1 MSRFV
6 PLECKYLDPQ
16 TCENFKP
23 FCTKTIRG
31 KCQRN
36 KGGLDLPQEEVLS
49 YLEKRKA
56 SNIVRQKHIK
66 RGGIKVSGKMT
77 DVNMFNSILTV
88 SETVSQ
94 VVTNQSVVLR
104 FFIEEEE
111 FLALGGYIKKMTE
124 ENLAMDEKM
133 RDYSDNS
140 RYNSVN
146 SNSVNSTQTECNV
159 LQINWIGTKEEYRGN
174 RFSIYAM
181 YLVEQY
187 AKQVYHIKYITL
199 DDHTGAEPPD
209 NLYYNLNFNLLA
221 YGSNDIGS
229 YNMWKDWREWA
240 AEHGVDKVPGD
251 DRMVSIEAFESS
263 GEIRAIQ
270 QRFEVEK

>member
-1 MSRFV
+1 MSVFV
-6 PLECKYLDPQ
+6 PIECKYLDPQ
-16 TCENFKP
+16 ACEDFKP
-23 FCTKTIRG
+23 FCTKTIKG

-49 YLEKRKA
+49 YLKKRKS
-56 SNIVRQKHIK
+56 SNIVKQKHIK
-66 RGGIKVSGKMT
+66 RGGIKVSGEMT
-77 DVNMFNSILTV
+77 GLNMFNSILTV

-94 VVTNQSVVLR
+94 NVTNQSIVLR

-111 FLALGGYIKKMTE
+111 ILALGGYIKKMTE
-124 ENLAMDEKM
+124 ETVVINEKM

-140 RYNSVN
+140 RYNSVT
-146 SNSVNSTQTECNV
+146 SDQVECNV
-159 LQINWIGTKEEYRGN
+159 LQINSIGTKEAYRGN

-187 AKQVYHIKYITL
+187 AKQVYDIKYITL
-199 DDHTGAEPPD
+199 EDHTGAEPPN

-229 YNMWKDWREWA
+229 YKMWKDWHEWA
-240 AEHGVDKVPGD
+240 GEHGMDKVPGD
-251 DRMVSIEAFESS
+251 ERMVSTQSFEFSD
-263 GEIRAIQ
+263 EIQSIQ
-270 QRFEVEK
+270 QMFGVDI

>member
-16 TCENFKP
+16 TCEYFKP
-23 FCTKTIRG
+23 FCTKTIIG

-56 SNIVRQKHIK
+56 SNIVRQRHIK
-66 RGGIKVSGKMT
+66 RGGIKVSSEMT
-77 DVNMFNSILTV
+77 EVNRFNSILSVSETV
-88 SETVSQ
+88 SETV
-94 VVTNQSVVLR
+94 TNQSIALR

-111 FLALGGYIKKMTE
+111 ILALGGYIKKMTE

-133 RDYSDNS
+133 RDFSSNS
-140 RYNSVN
+140 RYNSVT
-146 SNSVNSTQTECNV
+146 SDQVECNV
-159 LQINWIGTKEEYRGN
+159 LQINWIGTKEAYRGN

-181 YLVEQY
+181 YLVEKY

-199 DDHTGAEPPD
+199 EDHTSVEAPN
-209 NLYYNLNFNLLA
+209 NLYYKLNFNLLTWGKNSDGP
-221 YGSNDIGS
+221 YQ
-229 YNMWKDWREWA
+229 MWKDWHKLAGMNNIPED
-240 AEHGVDKVPGD
+240 E
-251 DRMVSIEAFESS
+251 RMISIEEFESS
-263 GEIRAIQ
+263 DEIQAIQ
-270 QRFEVEK
+270 QNFRVEK

>member
-6 PLECKYLDPQ
+6 PSECKYLDPQ

-56 SNIVRQKHIK
+56 SNIVRQTHIK

-77 DVNMFNSILTV
+77 SVNMFNSILSV

-94 VVTNQSVVLR
+94 VVTNQSIVLR

-111 FLALGGYIKKMTE
+111 ILALGGYIKKMIE
-124 ENLAMDEKM
+124 ENVAIDEKM
-133 RDYSDNS
+133 RDYSGNS

-146 SNSVNSTQTECNV
+146 STTQTECNV
-159 LQINWIGTKEEYRGN
+159 LQINWIGTKEAYRGN

-181 YLVEQY
+181 YLAEQY
-187 AKQVYHIKYITL
+187 AKHIYDIKYITL
-199 DDHTGAEPPD
+199 DDHTGVEPPK

-221 YGSNDIGS
+221 SGSNVNGS
-229 YNMWKDWREWA
+229 YDIWKDWHEWLD
-240 AEHGVDKVPGD
+240 EKNTDIVPGD
-251 DRMVSIEAFESS
+251 DRMVSIQAFESS
-263 GEIRAIQ
+263 GEIQAIQ
-270 QRFEVEK
+270 QNFRLEK

>member
-6 PLECKYLDPQ
+6 PSECKYLDPQ
-16 TCENFKP
+16 TCEDFKTY
-23 FCTKTIRG
+23 CTINKRG
-31 KCQRN
+31 TCQR
-36 KGGLDLPQEEVLS
+36 KRYGLDLPVEEVS
-49 YLEKRKA
+49 AYLERRKA
-56 SNIVRQKHIK
+56 SNIVEQKHIK

-77 DVNMFNSILTV
+77 DVNMFNSILSVSETV
-88 SETVSQ
+88 SETV
-94 VVTNQSVVLR
+94 TNQSIVLR

-111 FLALGGYIKKMTE
+111 ILALGGYIKKMTE
-124 ENLAMDEKM
+124 ENVAINEKM
-133 RDYSDNS
+133 RDYSGNS
-140 RYNSVN
+140 RY
-146 SNSVNSTQTECNV
+146 NSVNSTQTECNV
-159 LQINWIGTKEEYRGN
+159 LQINWIETKEAYRGN

-187 AKQVYHIKYITL
+187 AKQVYDIKYITL
-199 DDHTGAEPPD
+199 EDHTGAEPPK

-251 DRMVSIEAFESS
+251 ERMVSIQAFESS
-263 GEIRAIQ
+263 GEIISIQ

>member
-1 MSRFV
+1 MSASV
-6 PLECKYLDPQ
+6 PLECRYLDPQ
-16 TCENFKP
+16 TCEEFKTY
-23 FCTKTIRG
+23 CTKTVRG
-31 KCQRN
+31 RCQR
-36 KGGLDLPQEEVLS
+36 KRFGLDLPVEEVS
-49 YLEKRKA
+49 TYLERRKA

-66 RGGIKVSGKMT
+66 RAGIKVSGEIT
-77 DVNMFNSILTV
+77 DVNMFNSILSV
-88 SETVSQ
+88 SETVGEK
-94 VVTNQSVVLR
+94 VTNQSIALK
-104 FFIEEEE
+104 FFIEDYEI
-111 FLALGGYIKKMTE
+111 LALAGYIKKMTE
-124 ENLAMDEKM
+124 ESVVINEKM

-146 SNSVNSTQTECNV
+146 GRQTECNV
-159 LQINWIGTKEEYRGN
+159 LQINWIGTNENYRGN

-187 AKQVYHIKYITL
+187 AKQVYNIKYITL
-199 DDHTGAEPPD
+199 EDHTGVEPPN

-240 AEHGVDKVPGD
+240 AEHGMDKVPGD
-251 DRMVSIEAFESS
+251 ERMVSIEAFESS
-263 GEIRAIQ
+263 GEIISIQ